1 MKQTPLWNVLE
12 YACRLL
18 GLSTGAVLTGVGTST
33 LRRGQFQG
41 LAIYLLVSGMAV
53 FLCEAAYFASLALD
67 SCFVPGSG
75 SVMHTCRRQARHR
88 GAFQK
93 FLAYI
98 LLSVAC
104 FIHPVLVWH
113 VTIPGTMLV
122 LTGLAYFL
130 LSKQQKEPAASGQE
144 DRHRGPRGR
153 AETVLGADGP
163 GQKSGFL
170 AGECRRQR
178 GYLSS
183 IWKGYKDEEAAPRKH
198 KHSEKKEVNIIL
210 SVQENSDESESLPEE
225 TVSESAL
232 ILAPVRGARQQRQ
245 QQE

>member
-1 MKQTPLWNVLE
+1 MFF
-12 YACRLL
+12 R
-18 GLSTGAVLTGVGTST
+18 
-33 LRRGQFQG
+33 
-41 LAIYLLVSGMAV
+41 VSGMAV
-53 FLCEAAYFASLALD
+53 FLCEAAYFATSACRF
-67 SCFVPGSG
+67 SCSPGSG

-225 TVSESAL
+225 TVETASILEGPPGVPAL
-232 ILAPVRGARQQRQ
+232 SLFLCGYYHCPSFHL
-245 QQE
+245 